1 MKPLGGQAGV
11 AELGPRASGGERGT
25 GRRGRRSCRVCLGGR
40 SPALEEAAWLD
51 ERREEAW
58 AGQLGPLF
66 QGAWK
71 EKS

>member
-1 MKPLGGQAGV
+1 M
-11 AELGPRASGGERGT
+11 
-25 GRRGRRSCRVCLGGR
+25 CLGGR